1 MASGL
6 GEHHTAA
13 LKAGHAPAR
22 HKLAPEIKAPKVPK
36 LHVGPIHSSVAGRTD
51 HLPLHVPNGSYVLPA
66 DVVSGSG
73 EGNTIAG
80 FKAMRRTF
88 AGLPYGGGS
97 TPYGQTGGPY
107 GEPLGR
113 ADGGEVN
120 GVPIVAAGGEY
131 VLSPDEVTRAG
142 GGDLDTGH
150 RVLDEFV
157 TRLRA
162 QTVKTLKGLP
172 GPRRD

>member
-1 MASGL
+1 MAPAL
-6 GEHHTAA
+6 GEHQAVG
-13 LKAGHAPAR
+13 LKHAPAQ

-36 LHVGPIHSSVAGRTD
+36 LHTGPIHSAVAGRTD

-66 DVVSGSG
+66 DIVSASG

-88 AGLPYGGGS
+88 AGLPYAKGAA
-97 TPYGQTGGPY
+97 PYGQSGGPY
-107 GEPLGR
+107 GEALGR
-113 ADGGEVN
+113 ADGGEVG

-131 VLSPDEVTRAG
+131 VLTPEEVMRAG
-142 GGDLDTGH
+142 DGDLETGH

-157 TRLRA
+157 KRLRA
-162 QTVKTLKGLP
+162 QTVDTLKNLP
-172 GPRRD
+172 GPKKD